1 MSTLRRPLPL
11 AALFLLLSLLL
22 HFPSMLQ
29 AAEAT
34 LSDIIVTNTQ
44 QDLLVFFDIE
54 GCFTREMEEA
64 ILNGIPTTFTI
75 YIKLYRT
82 RTLWLDASISD
93 IELEHTINFDNM
105 KDEFRVTR
113 SEDNYSELVL
123 KEFDAAKKAMA
134 EIKNIK
140 VAPLRELSK
149 KGKYQLRVKAE
160 LEKVRLPLYLHYVL
174 FFVSLWDFETDWY
187 TVDFTY

>member
-1 MSTLRRPLPL
+1 MSTFRRHLEPLTL
-11 AALFLLLSLLL
+11 VLLFCFLLL
-22 HFPSMLQ
+22 FPSPLQ

-44 QDLLVFFDIE
+44 EDLLVFFDIK

-75 YIKLYRT
+75 VIKLYRT
-82 RTLWLDASISD
+82 RTAWIDASIAS
-93 IELEHTINFDNM
+93 ITLEHTIKYDSLKN
-105 KDEFRVTR
+105 EFRVTR
-113 SEDNYSELVL
+113 SEEDNTELVV
-123 KEFDAAKKAMA
+123 KDFEAAKKAMA
-134 EIKNIK
+134 EIRNIR
-140 VAPLRELSK
+140 VVPLK
-149 KGKYQLRVKAE
+149 KLQDRGKYQLRVKAE

-187 TVDFTY
+187 SVDFIY

>member
-1 MSTLRRPLPL
+1 MSTFRRHLEPLTL
-11 AALFLLLSLLL
+11 VLLFCFLLS
-22 HFPSMLQ
+22 FPSSLQ

-44 QDLLVFFDIE
+44 EDLLVFFDIK

-75 YIKLYRT
+75 VIKLYRT
-82 RTLWLDASISD
+82 RTAWLDASIAS
-93 IELEHTINFDNM
+93 ITLEHTIKYDSLKN
-105 KDEFRVTR
+105 EFRVTR
-113 SEDNYSELVL
+113 SEEDNTALVV
-123 KEFDAAKKAMA
+123 KDFEVAKKAMA
-134 EIKNIK
+134 EIRNIR
-140 VAPLRELSK
+140 VVPLKELK
-149 KGKYQLRVKAE
+149 DRGKYQLRVKAE

-187 TVDFTY
+187 TVDFIY

>member
-11 AALFLLLSLLL
+11 VALFLLLFLPLLS
-22 HFPSMLQ
+22 PAPLQ
-29 AAEAT
+29 ADEAT

-44 QDLLVFFDIE
+44 EDLLVFFDIK
-54 GCFTREMEEA
+54 GSFTREMEEA

-75 YIKLYRT
+75 YIKLYRA
-82 RTLWLDASISD
+82 RTLWLDASIAD
-93 IELEHTINFDNM
+93 IELEHNIKYDSLKN
-105 KDEFRVTR
+105 EFRVTR
-113 SEDNYSELVL
+113 SEDNHSEFVF
-123 KEFDAAKKAMA
+123 KEFDAAKRAMA
-134 EIKNIK
+134 EIKNIRI
-140 VAPLRELSK
+140 VPLRELNK
-149 KGKYQLRVKAE
+149 NGHYQLRVKAE

>member
-1 MSTLRRPLPL
+1 MSILWCPRRV
-11 AALFLLLSLLL
+11 AALVLLLCLLLSDSAVG
-22 HFPSMLQ
+22 H

-44 QDLLVFFDIE
+44 EELLVFSRIN
-54 GCFTREMEEA
+54 GCFTPQMEEA

-75 YIKLYRT
+75 FIKLYR
-82 RTLWLDASISD
+82 RRLFWLDASIAS
-93 IELEHTINFDNM
+93 IRLRHSIKYGSLKN
-105 KDEFRVTR
+105 EFRVTR
-113 SEDNYSELVL
+113 SEDNHGELVF

-140 VAPLRELSK
+140 VVPLRELDKNSR
-149 KGKYQLRVKAE
+149 YQLRVKAE
-160 LEKVRLPLYLHYVL
+160 LDKVRLPFYLHYLL

>member
-11 AALFLLLSLLL
+11 VALFLLLLLPL
-22 HFPSMLQ
+22 LSPAPLQ
-29 AAEAT
+29 ADEAT

-44 QDLLVFFDIE
+44 EDLLVFFDIK
-54 GCFTREMEEA
+54 GSFTREMEEA

-75 YIKLYRT
+75 YIKLYRA
-82 RTLWLDASISD
+82 RTLWLDASIAD
-93 IELEHTINFDNM
+93 IELEHNIKYDSLKN
-105 KDEFRVTR
+105 EFRVTR
-113 SEDNYSELVL
+113 SEDNHSEFVF
-123 KEFDAAKKAMA
+123 KEFDAAKRAMA

-140 VAPLRELSK
+140 IVPLQELNK
-149 KGKYQLRVKAE
+149 NGHYQLRVKAE

>member
-1 MSTLRRPLPL
+1 MSTFRRHLEPFTLL
-11 AALFLLLSLLL
+11 LLFCLLLS
-22 HFPSMLQ
+22 FSSPLQ

-44 QDLLVFFDIE
+44 EDLLVFFDIK

-75 YIKLYRT
+75 VIRLYRT
-82 RTLWLDASISD
+82 RSVWFDASIAS
-93 IELEHTINFDNM
+93 ITLEHTIKYDSLKN
-105 KDEFRVTR
+105 EFRVTR
-113 SEDNYSELVL
+113 SEENDTKLVV
-123 KEFDAAKKAMA
+123 KDFEAAKKAMA
-134 EIKNIK
+134 EIRNIR
-140 VAPLRELSK
+140 VIPLKELQER
-149 KGKYQLRVKAE
+149 GKYQLRVKAE

-187 TVDFTY
+187 TVDFIY

>member
-1 MSTLRRPLPL
+1 MSTLLRPLPP
-11 AALFLLLSLLL
+11 AALFLVLCVLLQSPSPLL
-22 HFPSMLQ
+22 
-29 AAEAT
+29 ATEAT

-44 QDLLVFFDIE
+44 EDLLVFFDIE

-82 RTLWLDASISD
+82 RALWLDASISD
-93 IELEHTINFDNM
+93 IELEHSIKYDSLKN
-105 KDEFRVTR
+105 EFRVTR
-113 SEDNYSELVL
+113 SEANHSESVF

-134 EIKNIK
+134 EMKNIK
-140 VAPLRELSK
+140 VAPLRELRK